1 MNVSRWE
8 MHTLLAAEAEK
19 DHKPMMSV
27 IHYQLALSESQQL
40 EPVDGSLDELEE
52 LLAIKVT
59 ACHNLA
65 SFWRKQGDGDYELK
79 YLQLA
84 SEQIMALIPQCPNRD
99 CEAFIS
105 SLGCCKSALIDFLKR
120 HPNPKVAKQVAHIT
134 TSNQCELI
142 ARFRLQ

>member
-8 MHTLLAAEAEK
+8 KHTLLAAEADK
-19 DHKPMMSV
+19 ANKPMMSI
-27 IHYQLALSESQQL
+27 IHYQLALAESKQL
-40 EPVDGSLDELEE
+40 RPDGSRDELEA
-52 LLAIKVT
+52 LLTIQVT

-65 SFWRKQGDGDYELK
+65 NFWRKQGDTEYELK

-84 SEQIMALIPQCPNRD
+84 SEQIMALIPQCPHRD

-105 SLGCCKSALIDFLKR
+105 SIGCCKSALIDFLKR
-120 HPNPKVAKQVAHIT
+120 HPDPRIAKQVAHIT
-134 TSNQCELI
+134 TTNQCELI

>member
-8 MHTLLAAEAEK
+8 MHTLMALEAEK
-19 DHKPMMSV
+19 ANKPMMSV
-27 IHYQLALSESQQL
+27 IHYQLALAESQQL
-40 EPVDGSLDELEE
+40 RPTAGNLDELEE
-52 LLAIKVT
+52 LLTIQVT
-59 ACHNLA
+59 ACHNMA
-65 SFWRKQGDGDYELK
+65 NFWRKQGDNEYELK

-84 SEQIMALIPQCPNRD
+84 SEQIMTLIPQCPHRD

-105 SLGCCKSALIDFLKR
+105 SIGCCKSALFDFLKR
-120 HPNPKVAKQVAHIT
+120 HPDPRIALQVAQIT